1 MLRFAEELMLLL
13 LGDRSGNFVR
23 LSDRSLQSAVAPA

>member
-13 LGDRSGNFVR
+13 LEGRSGNSVR
-23 LSDRSLQSAVAPA
+23 LSDRSLQSALALA